1 MTLAM
6 ASGDSEER
14 LLETLHPLERK
25 VLPHLAEHSDVKGL
39 EQASGLQEVEV
50 MRALQWM
57 SNKKIILTP
66 VKKFS
71 DLVEL
76 DALGERY
83 HKDGMP
89 EKRFLKA
96 ASKNKTLDRIKSTG
110 KLTDEEVQLCLGLLR
125 KKAAITIQKEPKS
138 KGLAIT
144 LTKQGDSLAKKESFE
159 EQFINTLAAG
169 PKPVDSLEDVERYA
183 FEELKKR
190 KTLIKTRTEWSMEV
204 HLTPLGKRLLKKHS
218 LQGPGAKD
226 IIDTLTPEML
236 QSGSWKNRKFR
247 RYDVSIN
254 VPAVYPGKRHFVNQ
268 AIEYAR
274 RIWLDLGFKEMVGP
288 LLQPAFWNFDALF
301 TAQDHPVREMQDT
314 FYIKRPGKATLPG
327 KALVEKVRAVH
338 ETGGRTGSTG
348 WRYNWVPDEAR
359 RNVLRTHTTVLS
371 ARTLAAL
378 KKEELPAKY
387 FALGINFRN
396 EAIDWSHNIEFNQT
410 EGIVIDEDANF
421 RHLLGYLKKF
431 FRKMGY
437 PDARFRPAYFPYT
450 EMSVEIDVFHPVRKV
465 WMELGGAGIFRPEVV
480 VPLLGKDIPVLAWG
494 PGFDRTIT
502 EYFDINDIRELY
514 SNDLKQLREMK
525 LWMK

>member
-1 MTLAM
+1 
-6 ASGDSEER
+6 SNVKE
-14 LLETLHPLERK
+14 LE
-25 VLPHLAEHSDVKGL
+25 A
-39 EQASGLQEVEV
+39 ASGLQEVEV

-66 VKKFS
+66 VKQFS
-71 DLVEL
+71 ELVEL
-76 DALGERY
+76 DALGKRY
-83 HKDGMP
+83 HKDGLP
-89 EKRFLKA
+89 EKRFLQA
-96 ASKNKTLDRIKSTG
+96 AVKNKKLDNIQAAG
-110 KLTDEEVQLCLGLLR
+110 NLTDEEVRLCLGLLR
-125 KKAAITIQKEPKS
+125 KKAAIDIEKDKKS
-138 KGLAIT
+138 KGLVIT
-144 LTKQGDSLAKKESFE
+144 LTKQGESLVKKVSFE
-159 EQFINTLAAG
+159 EQFISTLAAG
-169 PKPVDSLEDVERYA
+169 PKPVDGLEDVERYA
-183 FEELKKR
+183 FGELRKR
-190 KTLIKTRTEWSMEV
+190 KTIIKTRTEWSMEV

-218 LQGPGAKD
+218 LQGPSAKD
-226 IIDTLTPEML
+226 IIDTLTPKML
-236 QSGSWKNRKFR
+236 KSGSWKNRKFR

-314 FYIKRPGKATLPG
+314 FYIRKPGRARLPA
-327 KALVEKVRAVH
+327 KQLVEKVRKVH
-338 ETGGRTGSTG
+338 ETGGKTGSTG
-348 WRYNWVPDEAR
+348 WRYQWTPAEAK

-437 PDARFRPAYFPYT
+437 PDARF
-450 EMSVEIDVFHPVRKV
+450 
-465 WMELGGAGIFRPEVV
+465 
-480 VPLLGKDIPVLAWG
+480 
-494 PGFDRTIT
+494 
-502 EYFDINDIRELY
+502 
-514 SNDLKQLREMK
+514 
-525 LWMK
+525 